1 MRYVTVSKR
10 WFSLADTY
18 GIEIEPG
25 QDDVLSLASAVRG
38 SGLPSRRQGALSNSR
53 PPASR

>member
-10 WFSLADTY
+10 WFLLADTY

-25 QDDVLSLASAVRG
+25 QDVLILASAVVVDQACHPDDKG
-38 SGLPSRRQGALSNSR
+38 H
-53 PPASR
+53 